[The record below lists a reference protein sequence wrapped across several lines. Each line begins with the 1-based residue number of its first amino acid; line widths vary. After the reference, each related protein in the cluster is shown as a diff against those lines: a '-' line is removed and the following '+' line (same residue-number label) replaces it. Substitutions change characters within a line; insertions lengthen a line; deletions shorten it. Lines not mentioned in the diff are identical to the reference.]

1 MERGQAIKLVS
12 IMKNPDK
19 YLNIKYGTP
28 KLGYISEESRQ
39 KARKKRKKNKR
50 K

>member
-1 MERGQAIKLVS
+1 MGQDASKLFS
-12 IMKNPDK
+12 IMKNPYK
-19 YLNIKYGTP
+19 YLSKYSTP

>member
-1 MERGQAIKLVS
+1 MEPSKLIS
-12 IMKNPDK
+12 IMRNPDK
-19 YLNIKYGTP
+19 YLNKYSTP